1 MFVEKLLI
9 FMDEQ
14 QRIEIKELIKETLH
28 QQKAESHNFK
38 LGDIVALSSH
48 PFTSSQHDILIGGEP
63 QLISPLM
70 IIVEILRDVQNLY
83 DENVGNQ
90 IQGKGGTTAQCKCMW
105 YSSKSFQ
112 FEEALISSKLLKK
125 IEDIND
131 FMLKEKDDSGKYKYL
146 QIGTS
151 VTLYTAQLELKKFKS
166 SYKSEGGK
174 EKSSINPLLSFVS
187 PIMQIIGTSKN
198 ESKEPL
204 FDAKTGN
211 KKREV
216 SELLIK
222 CKWFN
227 PSSEKMSEKLI
238 PIEALSIIPKV
249 DEDTLD
255 KIATFIEKGDHIVV
269 KYKGRKTIIKPLN
282 IRCIHGFYKLSGYD
296 YLTNKIENFSI
307 GEKLIIPKK
316 NIDKRCIDI
325 VPNVKVNMTHVEQLE
340 AVILKAEND
349 KNYVR
354 IKYKDRNG
362 NVTVRTIEGFETN
375 KSDGS
380 NYLVGKCLLRNDMR
394 NFVISKDKIHFLEV
408 LNLKQPVLK

>member
-1 MFVEKLLI
+1 MDNTTNTEK
-9 FMDEQ
+9 
-14 QRIEIKELIKETLH
+14 H
-28 QQKAESHNFK
+28 SFK

-70 IIVEILRDVQNLY
+70 IIVEILGDVQNLY
-83 DENVGNQ
+83 DENIGNQ
-90 IQGKGGTTAQCKCMW
+90 IQGKGGATAQCKCMW

-125 IEDIND
+125 IQDNND
-131 FMLKEKDDSGKYKYL
+131 FVLKEKDVNGKYEHL

-151 VTLYTAQLELKKFKS
+151 ITLCTAQLELHKLKS
-166 SYKSEGGK
+166 SYKNEGGK
-174 EKSSINPLLSFVS
+174 ERSSINPLLSFVS
-187 PIMQIIGTSKN
+187 PIMQIIGTAKN

-211 KKREV
+211 KKREI

-238 PIEALSIIPKV
+238 PIEALSIIPKA
-249 DEDTLD
+249 DEKKLTD
-255 KIATFIEKGDHIVV
+255 IASFIEKGKHIII
-269 KYKGRKTIIKPLN
+269 KSNKRETIIKPLN
-282 IRCIHGFYKLSGYD
+282 IRCTHGFYKLSGYD
-296 YLTNKIENFSI
+296 YLTNKIEDFSI
-307 GEKLIIPKK
+307 DDGLEMPKK

-325 VPNVKVNMTHVEQLE
+325 VPNVKLNMTHVEQLE

-394 NFVISKDKIHFLEV
+394 NFVIHKDKIHFLEV